1 MDNYDYC
8 AQWVLDQH
16 PAAGACAL
24 DYGCG
29 AGHIV
34 SRLRARGVEAY
45 GCDVFYEGGDYSGQV
60 QQAYFASRIV
70 RRIENGRI
78 PFDDASFDFVT
89 SNQVFEH
96 VADLGAVLAEIARV
110 LKPGGR
116 LLCLFPD
123 RGVWREGHCG
133 VPFLHW
139 FPKRS
144 RPRVRYAMLMRR
156 LGFGYF
162 TESRSV
168 RQWSES
174 FCTWLDDW
182 THYRSRAEI
191 DHLFARH
198 FGPPRPRE
206 DEWLARRLEAR
217 RLPLMLVPRA
227 LQRLVVRKLAGLV
240 FEVEKPLPLA
250 TAAADR
256 SPGVAQRNPGSL
268 PD

>member
-8 AQWVLDQH
+8 AQWVLDAY
-16 PAAGACAL
+16 PSGGGRAL

-29 AGHIV
+29 AGQIV
-34 SRLRARGVEAY
+34 ERLRNRGVDAW
-45 GCDVFYEGGDYSGQV
+45 GCDIFYEGGDYSSQV
-60 QQAYFASRIV
+60 QRALFDAGVI
-70 RRIENGRI
+70 RRIEGGRI
-78 PFDDASFDFVT
+78 PFDDASFDCVT

-96 VADLGAVLAEIARV
+96 VSDLDAVLAEIARV

-144 RPRVRYAMLMRR
+144 RLRVRYAMLMRR

-162 TESRSV
+162 TESRSI
-168 RQWSES
+168 RDWSES

-182 THYRSRAEI
+182 THYRRREEI
-191 DHLFARH
+191 DALFARH
-198 FGPPRPRE
+198 FGPPRARE
-206 DEWLARRLEAR
+206 DEWLARRLG
-217 RLPLMLVPRA
+217 RLGVVTSFVPRS
-227 LQRLVVRKLAGLV
+227 LQRVVVRKLAGLV
-240 FEVEKPLPLA
+240 FEVARAP
-250 TAAADR
+250 ADPAR
-256 SPGVAQRNPGSL
+256 
-268 PD
+268 

>member
-8 AQWVLDQH
+8 AQWVLEQRP
-16 PAAGACAL
+16 PAAARVL

-34 SRLRARGVEAY
+34 TRLRARGVEAF

-60 QQAYFASRIV
+60 DRDHYARGVI
-70 RRIENGRI
+70 RRIEGGRI
-78 PFDDASFDFVT
+78 PFDDASFDYVVN
-89 SNQVFEH
+89 NQVLEH
-96 VADLGAVLAEIARV
+96 VKDLDAVLAEIARV

-116 LLCLFPD
+116 VLSLFPD

-139 FPKRS
+139 FPRRS
-144 RPRVRYAMLMRR
+144 RSRVRYAMLMRC

-162 TESRSV
+162 TEGSRSI

-182 THYRSRAEI
+182 THYRTREEI
-191 DHLFARH
+191 ARGFARH
-198 FGPPRPRE
+198 FDRMQARE
-206 DEWLARRLEAR
+206 EHWLARRLDG
-217 RLPLMLVPRA
+217 RLPLKLVPRP
-227 LQRLVVRKLAGLV
+227 LQRFTVRKLAGLV
-240 FEVEKPLPLA
+240 FEVEKPAAL
-250 TAAADR
+250 AAAR
-256 SPGVAQRNPGSL
+256 P
-268 PD
+268 

>member
-1 MDNYDYC
+1 MDNYEYC
-8 AQWVLDQH
+8 AQWVLAQR
-16 PAAGACAL
+16 PAADVRSL

-34 SRLRARGVEAY
+34 ARLRERGVEAY
-45 GCDVFYEGGDYSGQV
+45 GCDVFYEGGDYSGEV
-60 QQAYFASRIV
+60 QQAYFASGVI
-70 RRIENGRI
+70 RRIEGGRI
-78 PFDDASFDFVT
+78 PFADASFDFVT

-96 VADLGAVLAEIARV
+96 VAELDEVLAEIARV

-116 LLCLFPD
+116 MLCLFPD

-144 RPRVRYAMLMRR
+144 RARVYYAMLMRR

-162 TESRSV
+162 TDSRSI

-182 THYRSRAEI
+182 THYRSYAEI
-191 DHLFARH
+191 EYLFARH
-198 FGPPRPRE
+198 FMPLRACEE
-206 DEWLARRLEAR
+206 DWLAHRLDRRRRLLA
-217 RLPLMLVPRA
+217 PVPRGVRRW
-227 LQRLVVRKLAGLV
+227 LVRKLAGRV
-240 FEVEKPLPLA
+240 FSVEKSA
-250 TAAADR
+250 
-256 SPGVAQRNPGSL
+256 
-268 PD
+268 

>member
-8 AQWVLDQH
+8 TQWVLDQQ
-16 PAAGACAL
+16 PTAETRAL

-34 SRLRARGVEAY
+34 TRLRERGVEAC
-45 GCDVFYEGGDYSGQV
+45 GCDVFYEGGDYSSQV
-60 QQAYFASRIV
+60 QQDHFARGIV
-70 RRIENGRI
+70 RRIEDGRI
-78 PFDDASFDFVT
+78 PFPDASFDFVT

-96 VADLGAVLAEIARV
+96 VADLDAVLAEIARV
-110 LKPGGR
+110 MKPGGR

-144 RPRVRYAMLMRR
+144 RPRVRYATWMRR

-162 TESRSV
+162 TESRSA
-168 RQWSES
+168 RDWSES

-191 DHLFARH
+191 DYLFARH
-198 FGPPRPRE
+198 FGPPRARE
-206 DEWLARRLEAR
+206 DDWLARRLEGR
-217 RLPLMLVPRA
+217 SLPLVLVPRA
-227 LQRLVVRKLAGLV
+227 LQALVVRKLAGLV
-240 FEVEKPLPLA
+240 FEVEK
-250 TAAADR
+250 R
-256 SPGVAQRNPGSL
+256 
-268 PD
+268 

>member
-1 MDNYDYC
+1 MDNHEYC
-8 AQWVLDQH
+8 AQWVLEQRPDG
-16 PAAGACAL
+16 AARTL

-29 AGHIV
+29 TDRIV
-34 SRLRARGVEAY
+34 ALLRARGVEAY
-45 GCDVFYEGGDYSGQV
+45 GCDVFYEDGDYS
-60 QQAYFASRIV
+60 SRVGDDYRTRGII
-70 RRIENGRI
+70 RGIEHGRI

-116 LLCLFPD
+116 LLCQFPD
-123 RGVWREGHCG
+123 RSVWREAHCG

-144 RPRVRYAMLMRR
+144 RSRVRYAMAMRA

-162 TESRSV
+162 TDSRSI

-182 THYRSRAEI
+182 THYRTRAEL
-191 DHLFARH
+191 DVLFARH
-198 FGPPRPRE
+198 FGPPQWRE
-206 DEWLARRLEAR
+206 DEWLARRVEGHA
-217 RLPLMLVPRA
+217 LPLGLLPRA

-240 FEVEKPLPLA
+240 FEVEKRP
-250 TAAADR
+250 AA
-256 SPGVAQRNPGSL
+256 PGR
-268 PD
+268 